1 MIKVTKRTYQFM
13 KKHSKP
19 TFGSALII
27 PRKSSVYLFKPIR
40 ARPAAAFWGDSD
52 GDGIINGLDCSPNN
66 ARLQG
71 KIHKLTPEQREYNKR
86 MEEAERKAIQK
97 ERDDEEDMEARG
109 LSKKD
114 FFE

>member
-1 MIKVTKRTYQFM
+1 MITKRKYQFM
-13 KKHSKP
+13 RKHSKP
-19 TFGSALII
+19 TFGSAIMI
-27 PRKSSVYLFKPIR
+27 PRKSSVCLFKPVR

-52 GDGIINGLDCSPNN
+52 GDGVYNGLDCAPNN

-71 KIHKLTPEQREYNKR
+71 KGHKITPEQREYNKR
-86 MEEAERKAIQK
+86 MQEAERKAIQK
-97 ERDDEEDMEARG
+97 ERDEEEDMEARG